1 MTDIIPRDLI
11 RHLEY
16 NPDKKVP
23 KQEVSSPQPSNKKFS
38 IEDILNGKTFYGN
51 MHKPRIS
58 KYSDGEEALEAALAY
73 AGPEGI
79 VATMP
84 ELIAAKIYT
93 AQFRADHSHD
103 LWNERYTAHTEEN
116 VGIDKKGRFYSKNQ
130 PVLVIVNGGGLITPE
145 RIKSAHLDIL
155 EGHIKGG
162 AIRYHDEEFE
172 ELLDG
177 KLPDGSSIPLHCFE
191 DIEKGISNLPHR
203 FGVVIGYR
211 WAALTHSG
219 EHDKK
224 AFLENPLVIARA
236 GGPEHLETY
245 YQETVFK
252 NQLCNSHQLIGNERK
267 LPNGRFIGLGHH
279 DEGLSD
285 KFSHHIMGRFL
296 GVAPK

>member
-11 RHLEY
+11 RHLEWDP
-16 NPDKKVP
+16 NREVP
-23 KQEVSSPQPSNKKFS
+23 QHPRKGFS
-38 IEDILNGKTFYGN
+38 IENILKGKTFFGCSN
-51 MHKPRIS
+51 GGT
-58 KYSDGEEALEAALAY
+58 KYSNGVEAFREALKY
-73 AGPEGI
+73 VGPEGI
-79 VATMP
+79 LATIP
-84 ELIAAKIYT
+84 EIT
-93 AQFRADHSHD
+93 AIDGENFHNLRGTYY
-103 LWNERYTAHTEEN
+103 YTAHTEEN